1 MVEEMYAEE
10 MRDMEG
16 CIEETDRSGQGE
28 RENNGGGG
36 DGGSNM
42 IEDVPNNNKSSL
54 RTTFLTE
61 PKSEA
66 LQDTN
71 DIAAEHA
78 SEIVL
83 RTDASKQAPESFI
96 FHEKQSMGVHG
107 KDGGRPN
114 NDQGHIPTNDWNS
127 MNLRAL

>member
-10 MRDMEG
+10 MREMEG
-16 CIEETDRSGQGE
+16 CIEETDRSGQVE
-28 RENNGGGG
+28 RENNG

-42 IEDVPNNNKSSL
+42 IEDVPNNKSSL

-71 DIAAEHA
+71 DIATEHA
-78 SEIVL
+78 S
-83 RTDASKQAPESFI
+83 
-96 FHEKQSMGVHG
+96 
-107 KDGGRPN
+107 
-114 NDQGHIPTNDWNS
+114 
-127 MNLRAL
+127 